1 MESTNQF
8 AKHWKFAEGLSFL
21 NHGSFGAAPT
31 VVLKAQRELQ
41 DQLEADPI
49 AFLAPERN
57 LEPKLDYV
65 RQCLSELLGAS
76 FDRLAFVRNA
86 TDGVNAVL
94 RSFPWK
100 QGDQILV
107 TSHGYNACTNA
118 AKFVGSQFDVEVV
131 SADVPFPLAND
142 AQVVAAI
149 ERAITAKT
157 RLLLV
162 DHVTSP
168 TGLVFPIQEI
178 KDLAQ
183 RRGVRILVDGAHA
196 PGMLPLE
203 LDELGV
209 DYYTAN
215 HHKWLCGPKVS
226 GVLYVAPQWQQE
238 VRPTVISHAANRPRP
253 NRSRYL
259 AEFDWTGTFDP
270 TPLLALPTAIE
281 FLSQLYSG
289 GLEQLIQENR
299 DKALAGRKM
308 ILETLA
314 IDCPAPES
322 MIGSLAAVLLPASRF
337 RRERLELLKGRLYD
351 HYRIELPVFQSPI
364 DPVSGDWILRI
375 SMQAYNELSQVEMLV
390 EAVQSILNS

>member
-8 AKHWKFAEGLSFL
+8 AQHWKFAEGLTFL

-31 VVLKAQRELQ
+31 VVLKVQREFQ

-49 AFLAPERN
+49 AFLAPERS

-65 RQCLSELLGAS
+65 RQCLAELLGAS

-100 QGDQILV
+100 AGDQIVV

-118 AKFVGSQFDVEVV
+118 ARFVGSQFGVEVV
-131 SADVPFPLAND
+131 SADVPFPLTSET
-142 AQVVAAI
+142 QVVEAI
-149 ERAITAKT
+149 EHAITAKT
-157 RLLLV
+157 RLLLI

-168 TGLVFPIQEI
+168 TGLVFPIQAI
-178 KDLAQ
+178 IDLAH
-183 RRGVRILVDGAHA
+183 RKDVRILVDGAHA
-196 PGMLPLE
+196 PGMVPLK
-203 LDELGV
+203 LDQLGA

-226 GVLYVAPQWQQE
+226 GFLYVAPQWQHE
-238 VRPTVISHAANRPRP
+238 VRPTVISHAANRTRP
-253 NRSRYL
+253 NRSRFL

-281 FLSQLYSG
+281 FLSQLHSG
-289 GLEQLIQENR
+289 GFNQLMQENGA
-299 DKALAGRKM
+299 KALTGRRM
-308 ILETLA
+308 ILDRLA
-314 IDCPAPES
+314 IDSPAPES
-322 MIGSLAAVLLPASRF
+322 MIGSLAAVLLPVSQF
-337 RRERLELLKGRLYD
+337 SRERLELLKSLYD
-351 HYRIELPVFQSPI
+351 DYRIELPVFQSPI
-364 DPVSGDWILRI
+364 EPVSGDWILRI
-375 SMQAYNELSQVEMLV
+375 SMQVYNELSQIEKLLD
-390 EAVQSILNS
+390 AVQSILNG